1 MFSEDFTKE
10 SESHEIFTKESLQ
23 VSYGWGWPW
32 KDFKEMYV
40 YMFISWKRM
49 ENLAYL

>member
-23 VSYGWGWPW
+23 VSYGWGLDCPLS
-32 KDFKEMYV
+32 KGNHVATQK
-40 YMFISWKRM
+40 I
-49 ENLAYL
+49 